1 MQLKRKPL
9 NLMETFACASM
20 QQALVVIA
28 PSHCCL
34 AELPSFFT
42 TIELSLKS
50 PCLLGPSLNPPVP
63 VSSPNLSV
71 AVK

>member
-42 TIELSLKS
+42 TIELPLKVTLS
-50 PCLLGPSLNPPVP
+50 FGP
-63 VSSPNLSV
+63 
-71 AVK
+71 